1 MNHVLSNRDVRYG
14 LLGKLSIG
22 TWVGILILTGTYF
35 RIRSGESAP
44 EVDWLITAQISV
56 CLIAAILGILMM
68 RRHVDLG
75 FGTKA
80 LLLYVVAS
88 LLSAVFSP
96 YTKLVFGYWILLAGA
111 SLLTIGLVQQVKTQ
125 KALSQ
130 IENVWLLTISL
141 LLLKDTATALL
152 FPEIQEIHH
161 ISGPFRLGMGITHA
175 NTMGFL
181 AALAFWISFKKEELK
196 HSFFLWLP
204 RLLFLFI
211 IALSGSRVSMV
222 CFAFGG
228 VIRLWFQ
235 QGIQREN
242 LNLWVAI
249 PCFVVAAVVFAILA
263 LSLELPGATTAFNIF
278 NRGQDIDTIMS
289 LTKRTEI
296 WSYAFRKVFDEP
308 ASLFFGHG
316 YGISRLVLNEGSGG
330 PDFYIS
336 HLHNSFIEIFFSLGL
351 FGIVTFLALVI
362 YSIKWLTQ
370 FNQLHKDLST
380 EFTLRAVSIVSMI
393 LLNSFM
399 EITLASKIDPVML
412 LYFFY
417 LVALDRRHYLKIV
430 DQGWT

>member
-1 MNHVLSNRDVRYG
+1 MNHVLSDRDSRYG
-14 LLGKLSIG
+14 LLGKLSIT

-35 RIRSGESAP
+35 RIRSGESVP
-44 EVDWLITAQISV
+44 EVDWLITAQV
-56 CLIAAILGILMM
+56 LTCLFGAFLGILLI
-68 RRHVDLG
+68 RRYPYFG

-80 LLLYVVAS
+80 LLVYLVMAA
-88 LLSAVFSP
+88 LSAVFSP
-96 YTKLVFGYWILLAGA
+96 YYKLVIGYWILLAGG
-111 SLLTIGLVQQVKTQ
+111 SLLTIGLVQQAKTQ
-125 KALSQ
+125 KTLNQ
-130 IENVWLLTISL
+130 IENIWLLTISL

-152 FPEIQEIHH
+152 FPEMQEIHH

-181 AALAFWISFKKEELK
+181 AVLAFWISFKKEELK
-196 HSFFLWLP
+196 HPFFLWLL

-211 IALSGSRVSMV
+211 IAFSWSRISMA

-235 QGIQREN
+235 QGIQRGN
-242 LNLWVAI
+242 LNLWIAI

-263 LSLELPGATTAFNIF
+263 LSFELPGATTAFNIF
-278 NRGQDIDTIMS
+278 NRGQDIDSVVS
-289 LTKRTEI
+289 LTGRTEI

-316 YGISRLVLNEGSGG
+316 YGISRLVLNEGYGG

-336 HLHNSFIEIFFSLGL
+336 HLHNSFIETLFSLGL
-351 FGIVTFLALVI
+351 LGIVAFLVLGI
-362 YSIKWLTQ
+362 YSIKWLIR
-370 FNQLHKDLST
+370 FHQLHQDFSA
-380 EFTLRAVSIVSMI
+380 EFTLRAVSIVPML

-399 EITLASKIDPVML
+399 ESSMACKINPVML

-417 LVALDRRHYLKIV
+417 LVVLDRRQYLAK
-430 DQGWT
+430 

>member
-1 MNHVLSNRDVRYG
+1 MSYVLSNRDVGYDRV
-14 LLGKLSIG
+14 GKLSIAI
-22 TWVGILILTGTYF
+22 WAGILIFTGTYF
-35 RIRSGESAP
+35 RIRPEESAS
-44 EVDWLITAQISV
+44 EVDWLITVQISV
-56 CLIAAILGILMM
+56 CFIAAILGILLML
-68 RRHVDLG
+68 RHADFG

-80 LLLYVVAS
+80 LLMYIVMAA
-88 LLSAVFSP
+88 LSAVFSP
-96 YTKLVFGYWILLAGA
+96 YYKLVIGYWILLAGA
-111 SLLTIGLVQQVKTQ
+111 SLLTIGLVQQAKTQ
-125 KALSQ
+125 KTLNQ

-141 LLLKDTATALL
+141 LLFKDTATALL
-152 FPEIQEIHH
+152 FPEMQEIHH
-161 ISGPFRLGMGITHA
+161 ISGPLRLGMGITHA

-181 AALAFWISFKKEELK
+181 AAVAFWISFKKEELK
-196 HSFFLWLP
+196 HTFFLWLP

-211 IALSGSRVSMV
+211 IAFSESRISMV

-228 VIRLWFQ
+228 VIRLWSQ

-263 LSLELPGATTAFNIF
+263 LSLELPGATTSFNIF

-296 WSYAFRKVFDEP
+296 WSYAFRKMFDEP

-399 EITLASKIDPVML
+399 EITLAGKIDPIML

-417 LVALDRRHYLKIV
+417 LVALDRRQYLAR
-430 DQGWT
+430 